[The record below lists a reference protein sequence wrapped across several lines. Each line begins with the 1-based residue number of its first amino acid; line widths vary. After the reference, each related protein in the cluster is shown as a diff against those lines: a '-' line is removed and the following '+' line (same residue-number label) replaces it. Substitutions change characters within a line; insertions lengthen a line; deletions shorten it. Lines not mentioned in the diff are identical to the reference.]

1 MNAALVQAQQE
12 FVMSVA
18 SLTAKTRRLRPAAP
32 HGRGGASSL
41 LRLSRAA
48 TALPSGS
55 ELTGWMTRAGS
66 LLEPP
71 SDGAPILSPLAAR
84 SGLSV
89 R

>member
-1 MNAALVQAQQE
+1 MP
-12 FVMSVA
+12 VA
-18 SLTAKTRRLRPAAP
+18 SPSAKTRRLRPAAP

-48 TALPSGS
+48 TALPTGA
-55 ELTGWMTRAGS
+55 ELTGWMARAGS

-71 SDGAPILSPLAAR
+71 TGGDPILSPLAQR
-84 SGLSV
+84 GGLSV

>member
-1 MNAALVQAQQE
+1 MP
-12 FVMSVA
+12 VA
-18 SLTAKTRRLRPAAP
+18 SLIAKTRRLRPAAP

-48 TALPSGS
+48 ALPSGA
-55 ELTGWMTRAGS
+55 ELTGWMARAGS

-71 SDGAPILSPLAAR
+71 TDGDPILSPLAP
-84 SGLSV
+84 SGGFSV